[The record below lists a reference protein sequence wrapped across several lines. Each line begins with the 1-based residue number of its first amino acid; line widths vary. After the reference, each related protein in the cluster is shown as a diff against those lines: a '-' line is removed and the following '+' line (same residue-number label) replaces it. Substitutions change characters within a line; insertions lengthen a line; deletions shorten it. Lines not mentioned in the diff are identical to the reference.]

1 MNNITEIVLN
11 SFWFLVP
18 ALIANGF
25 PVMASKIIKNKHRID
40 NGITLKDGNPLFGK
54 TKTIE
59 GFIAGMLGGALAG
72 MLLNYLNWVNMPQM
86 GAGLGLILGF
96 GALTGDLI
104 GSFIKRRRNLKS
116 SQKSFLID
124 RIDILFGV
132 YLMTPLTGLFS
143 IYWIPFHIIYCLV
156 FMKMFSAIGYF
167 LGLKKVP
174 W

>member
-1 MNNITEIVLN
+1 MEGIITIALR
-11 SFWFLVP
+11 SLWFLIP

-25 PVMASKIIKNKHRID
+25 PVMASKIIKKKHRID
-40 NGITLKDGNPLFGK
+40 NGINLKDGNPLFGK

-59 GFIAGMLGGALAG
+59 GFISGMIGGALVGA
-72 MLLNYLNWVNMPQM
+72 LLNYLNWVNMPQM
-86 GAGLGLILGF
+86 GAELGLILGF

-132 YLMTPLTGLFS
+132 YLIVPLTGLFT
-143 IYWIPFHIIYCLV
+143 IYWIPFHIIYCIV
-156 FMKMFSAIGYF
+156 FMKMFSTIGYI